1 LVGGVSGTVRGDN
14 VLTWKEGVCIRV
26 DWANDK
32 PWLVVEPR
40 TIFGGLSH
48 DNRARAADFARER
61 TIKRYNG
68 LLNNLIAFSSDCL
81 AKDGGELRA
90 LDIGDGVDAVFQL
103 GRDTAYSRRAQ
114 A

>member
-1 LVGGVSGTVRGDN
+1 MVGSVSGTVRGDN
-14 VLTWKEGVCIRV
+14 ILTWKEGVSVRL

-32 PWLVVEPR
+32 PWLLVEPR

-68 LLNNLIAFSSDCL
+68 PLNNLIAFWSDCL
-81 AKDGGELRA
+81 AEEGGELRA
-90 LDIGDGVDAVFQL
+90 LNIGDGVDAVFRF